1 MGGLV
6 ITLYYI
12 IYIYPQLL
20 YNTCNIRLYSVP
32 YIYLSNSLYTILIL
46 YYTIG
51 IPAVYQR
58 DLTEAEIKYI
68 QYKTNENYDLSLLHA
83 SESLK
88 SFDLIE
94 EEEET
99 RHQRQGRNPD
109 YYEQLTPQVV

>member
-1 MGGLV
+1 M
-6 ITLYYI
+6 
-12 IYIYPQLL
+12 QLL
-20 YNTCNIRLYSVP
+20 YNTCNISLFSIP
-32 YIYLSNSLYTILIL
+32 YIFKCNFSIL
-46 YYTIG
+46 YYTVYTG

-94 EEEET
+94 EEEEM

-109 YYEQLTPQVV
+109 YYEQLTPQVYTVVMIIIL

>member
-1 MGGLV
+1 MC
-6 ITLYYI
+6 
-12 IYIYPQLL
+12 IYLNKAQLL
-20 YNTCNIRLYSVP
+20 YTMYMCDIFFY
-32 YIYLSNSLYTILIL
+32 LIL
-46 YYTIG
+46 NFIHNTTG

-83 SESLK
+83 SESIK